1 MMLRLMKLMV
11 MTMLS
16 KGRAPTNS
24 QTLGAASCSR
34 EKYKRVETAVQWL
47 SQGLSAKQT
56 SEEVL
61 KTCPLKLSPRNKK
74 RL

>member
-1 MMLRLMKLMV
+1 MMLRLMKVMV

-34 EKYKRVETAVQWL
+34 EKYKRVDTVAVTRIKCKTNIRR
-47 SQGLSAKQT
+47 SA
-56 SEEVL
+56 ENMPFEAEL
-61 KTCPLKLSPRNKK
+61 KE
-74 RL
+74 

>member
-1 MMLRLMKLMV
+1 MMLRLMKVMV

-34 EKYKRVETAVQWL
+34 EKYKRVETVQWL

-61 KTCPLKLSPRNKK
+61 KACY
-74 RL
+74 

>member
-1 MMLRLMKLMV
+1 MMLRLMKVMV

-24 QTLGAASCSR
+24 QTLGAAASCSR
-34 EKYKRVETAVQWL
+34 EKYKRVETVQWL

-56 SEEVL
+56 SEERL
-61 KTCPLKLSPRNKK
+61 KTGHLKLS
-74 RL
+74 

>member
-1 MMLRLMKLMV
+1 

-34 EKYKRVETAVQWL
+34 EKYKRVETLQWL

-61 KTCPLKLSPRNKK
+61 KTFHLKLSLRNKK
-74 RL
+74 YP

>member
-1 MMLRLMKLMV
+1 MMLRLMKVMV

-34 EKYKRVETAVQWL
+34 EKYKRVETVQWL
-47 SQGLSAKQT
+47 SQGLSAEQT

-61 KTCPLKLSPRNKK
+61 KTFHLKLS
-74 RL
+74 